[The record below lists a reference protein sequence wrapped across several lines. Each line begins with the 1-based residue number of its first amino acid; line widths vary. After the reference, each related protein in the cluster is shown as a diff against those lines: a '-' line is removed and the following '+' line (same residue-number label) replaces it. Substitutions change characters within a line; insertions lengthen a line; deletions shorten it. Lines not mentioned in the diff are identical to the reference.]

1 MESFDGHSTANAL
14 GTCDPSYLWCFTV
27 TISRSP
33 FFCLKKKS
41 LRTGNKNAT
50 LNGPGLGQLTVGSG
64 VFIYQLG
71 LRKQRS
77 TGKVKLDEVFTSGRH
92 FIGPDYTFKTFNAD
106 AHFEELKKI
115 VTFSKDKVEVE
126 ITCAMQYFL
135 RPEDLK
141 DMHQEYDLYYRLD
154 LLLIVFSFLH
164 NLRQIFKNCFTPP
177 PKYQLVWFHHLFIEC
192 LGHHAYVCSVDVMH
206 Y

>member
-1 MESFDGHSTANAL
+1 M
-14 GTCDPSYLWCFTV
+14 
-27 TISRSP
+27 
-33 FFCLKKKS
+33 KS
-41 LRTGNKNAT
+41 LISNEVTSVLSCYP
-50 LNGPGLGQLTVGSG
+50 LNGPDLGQLTAGTG
-64 VFIYQLG
+64 VFFQLG

-77 TGKVKLDEVFTSGRH
+77 TGKVKLDEVYTSGRYL
-92 FIGPDYTFKTFNAD
+92 IGPDYTFKTFTAD
-106 AHFEELKKI
+106 THYEELKKI

-154 LLLIVFSFLH
+154 LLFVFTFLH
-164 NLRQIFKNCFTPP
+164 NLRHIFKNTVSTLLLNVNIVSP
-177 PKYQLVWFHHLFIEC
+177 
-192 LGHHAYVCSVDVMH
+192 SV

>member
-77 TGKVKLDEVFTSGRH
+77 TGKVKLDEVYTSGRH

-135 RPEDLK
+135 RPEDLM

-154 LLLIVFSFLH
+154 LLLI
-164 NLRQIFKNCFTPP
+164 CF
-177 PKYQLVWFHHLFIEC
+177 
-192 LGHHAYVCSVDVMH
+192 
-206 Y
+206 